1 MPASRSR
8 TEHWKDC
15 LSKIHERGGSL
26 EISVARDTV
35 WLPSHG
41 EEITQP
47 GCDVVWRVKLVRIG
61 ETEIV
66 VEAPA
71 AFGETVLLKPGI
83 ALIGAMTI
91 GQNRWMFHT
100 RTLADRPKL
109 AARPGG
115 SGSAYLSLAMPT
127 NVERCTRRHF
137 YRIST
142 ANLNLP
148 DVQCW
153 ALLDPTSVVAA
164 EAANRAQIN
173 EILEGRMRLSDQSG
187 AMNEPLESILLPE
200 VGPMFTSKLVN
211 ISGGGI
217 GIRVSQADAAA
228 AQQKPYLWMRVDLRP
243 QIPAPLAVTVRA
255 AHTHLDSTQNL
266 YLGLAFDFA
275 FNPEHRLFVV
285 DQFQHY
291 IDRLQSTQKTGQRAG

>member
-1 MPASRSR
+1 M
-8 TEHWKDC
+8 
-15 LSKIHERGGSL
+15 
-26 EISVARDTV
+26 ARDAV
-35 WLPSHG
+35 WLPTHG
-41 EEITQP
+41 EQVTQP
-47 GCDVVWRVKLVRIG
+47 GCDVVWRVKVVRIS
-61 ETEIV
+61 EQEII

-71 AFGETVLLKPGI
+71 AFGENVLLKPGI
-83 ALIGAMTI
+83 ELIGAMTI

-100 RTLADRPKL
+100 RTQTDRPKL
-109 AARPGG
+109 SARGEGMGG
-115 SGSAYLSLAMPT
+115 GGNSRAYLSLAMPT

-153 ALLDPTSVVAA
+153 SLLDPSTVVAA
-164 EAANRAQIN
+164 EAANRVQIN
-173 EILEGRMRLSDQSG
+173 DMLDGRMKMPSG
-187 AMNEPLESILLPE
+187 GSEGEMESPDSILLPE

-211 ISGGGI
+211 ISGGGL
-217 GIRVSQADAAA
+217 GIRVNQSDAGA
-228 AQQKPYLWMRVDLRP
+228 AQHKPYLWMRVDLRP

-255 AHTHLDSTQNL
+255 AHTHLDSTQSL

-275 FNPEHRLFVV
+275 FNPEHRVFVV

-291 IDRLQSTQKTGQRAG
+291 IERLQSTQRAGQRAG

>member
-15 LSKIHERGGSL
+15 LAKIHERGGSL
-26 EISVARDTV
+26 EISVARDGV

-41 EEITQP
+41 EQMPQP
-47 GCDVVWRVKLVRIG
+47 GCDVVWRVKVIRIS
-61 ETEIV
+61 EQELI

-71 AFGETVLLKPGI
+71 AFGETVNLKPGI
-83 ALIGAMTI
+83 DLIGAMTI

-100 RTLADRPKL
+100 RTLADRPRL

-115 SGSAYLSLAMPT
+115 PSYLSLAMPT

-153 ALLDPTSVVAA
+153 SLLDPSSVVAA
-164 EAANRAQIN
+164 EAANRAS
-173 EILEGRMRLSDQSG
+173 ILDRLDRRMRLAPGEAIPD
-187 AMNEPLESILLPE
+187 ETPESLLLPE

-211 ISGGGI
+211 ISGGGL
-217 GIRVSQADAAA
+217 GIRVNASDAAA
-228 AQQKPYLWMRVDLRP
+228 AQLKPYLWMRVDLRP
-243 QIPAPLAVTVRA
+243 QIPAPVAVTVRT
-255 AHTHLDSTQNL
+255 AHTHLDSTQSL

-275 FNPEHRLFVV
+275 FNPDHRLFIV
-285 DQFQHY
+285 DQFQQY
-291 IDRLQSTQKTGQRAG
+291 IDRLQSRQRAG